1 MQQAN
6 VPIGLDDSEM
16 IKVRHKSQ
24 TSFRAREVD
33 MNSVGSY
40 KTEAHTKKQME
51 LLSRYQETVDFK
63 MT

>member
-1 MQQAN
+1 MPA
-6 VPIGLDDSEM
+6 GLDDSDM

-24 TSFRAREVD
+24 TSFRAKDVD

-51 LLSRYQETVDFK
+51 LLSKYQQTVDFK